1 MPIKLYIS
9 QPMRGREYDDIIRER
24 KQLIADAAV
33 ALQTEDIRP
42 LETLHR
48 TGKAKPLA
56 MLGRSVEQMAEA
68 DAIIFAPDWRDAC
81 GCRVEHLAAAE
92 YGIPMIH
99 AKGVIL

>member
-9 QPMRGREYDDIIRER
+9 QPMRGREYDNIIRER

-33 ALQTEDIRP
+33 ALQTDDIRP

-56 MLGRSVEQMAEA
+56 MLGRNIEQMAEA
-68 DAIIFAPDWRDAC
+68 DAVIFAPSWKDAR
-81 GCRVEHLAAAE
+81 GCRCERIIAAE
-92 YGIPMIH
+92 YGLRILD
-99 AKGVIL
+99 AKG

>member
-33 ALQTEDIRP
+33 ALQTDDIRP

-68 DAIIFAPDWRDAC
+68 DAVIFAPDWRDAR
-81 GCRVEHLAAAE
+81 GCRVEHFVASQYDILIL
-92 YGIPMIH
+92 YGRR
-99 AKGVIL
+99 

>member
-33 ALQTEDIRP
+33 ALQTDDIRP

-48 TGKAKPLA
+48 NGKTKPLA
-56 MLGRSVEQMAEA
+56 MLGRNIEQMAEA
-68 DAIIFAPDWRDAC
+68 DAVIFAAGWKDAR
-81 GCRVEHLAAAE
+81 GCRCKRIIAAE
-92 YGIPMIH
+92 YGLRILD
-99 AKGVIL
+99 AKG

>member
-9 QPMRGREYDDIIRER
+9 QPMRGCEYDNIIRER

-33 ALQTEDIRP
+33 ALQTDDIRP

-56 MLGRSVEQMAEA
+56 MLGRNIEQMAEA
-68 DAIIFAPDWRDAC
+68 DAVIFAPSWKDAR
-81 GCRVEHLAAAE
+81 GCRCERIIAAE
-92 YGIPMIH
+92 YGLRILD
-99 AKGVIL
+99 AKG

>member
-9 QPMRGREYDDIIRER
+9 QPMRGREYDNIIRER

-33 ALQTEDIRP
+33 ALQTDDIRP

-56 MLGRSVEQMAEA
+56 MLGRNIEQMAEA
-68 DAIIFAPDWRDAC
+68 DAVKIGRAS
-81 GCRVEHLAAAE
+81 CRERV
-92 YGIPMIH
+92 
-99 AKGVIL
+99 